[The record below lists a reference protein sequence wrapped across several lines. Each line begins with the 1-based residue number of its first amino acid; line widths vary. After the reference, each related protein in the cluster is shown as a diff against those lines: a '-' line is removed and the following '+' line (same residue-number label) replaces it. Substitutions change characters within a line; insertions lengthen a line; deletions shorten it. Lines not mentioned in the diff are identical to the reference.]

1 MPTHFSSSILEPR
14 IFKDSSLYLFLIR
27 FPGAKRMRIQV
38 GTVKEIWR
46 YPVKSMEGE
55 ILQEAQIEKL
65 GMVGDRGWAVRD
77 EVVNEISTVRKLPRL
92 LNCTARFEEQPLR
105 GQTGIDVPHVQ
116 VKLPDGT
123 SFNTR
128 DDQGNKILS
137 GYLKREVSL
146 QPLQPKSNADFYR
159 LSTLTGEKAM
169 KKQFDARGGMPSLG
183 SISWLRM
190 LELGSYAT
198 PRGRFYDVY
207 PLHIV
212 TSNSIRMLKSLEPQG
227 DFQSKRFRPNI
238 YIECA
243 QESDSLDEFRW
254 VGGKLH
260 IGDTVI
266 KCESRTVRCSM
277 PAQPQ
282 PGLVKDSKVLRTL
295 EKYTKRHLGIN
306 ATVIRSGTIHDGD
319 SVYWEPESR
328 LSLRRFYQPV
338 SDRIKNLLVQ
348 RSLKLIDKKAKR

>member
-1 MPTHFSSSILEPR
+1 
-14 IFKDSSLYLFLIR
+14 
-27 FPGAKRMRIQV
+27 
-38 GTVKEIWR
+38 
-46 YPVKSMEGE
+46 
-55 ILQEAQIEKL
+55 
-65 GMVGDRGWAVRD
+65 
-77 EVVNEISTVRKLPRL
+77 
-92 LNCTARFEEQPLR
+92 
-105 GQTGIDVPHVQ
+105 
-116 VKLPDGT
+116 
-123 SFNTR
+123 
-128 DDQGNKILS
+128 
-137 GYLKREVSL
+137 
-146 QPLQPKSNADFYR
+146 
-159 LSTLTGEKAM
+159 
-169 KKQFDARGGMPSLG
+169 
-183 SISWLRM
+183 
-190 LELGSYAT
+190 
-198 PRGRFYDVY
+198 
-207 PLHIV
+207 
-212 TSNSIRMLKSLEPQG
+212 MLKSLEPQG

>member
-1 MPTHFSSSILEPR
+1 
-14 IFKDSSLYLFLIR
+14 
-27 FPGAKRMRIQV
+27 MRIQV

-207 PLHIV
+207 PLLLMIAH
-212 TSNSIRMLKSLEPQG
+212 MEP
-227 DFQSKRFRPNI
+227 FRDRHKG
-238 YIECA
+238 A
-243 QESDSLDEFRW
+243 
-254 VGGKLH
+254 
-260 IGDTVI
+260 T
-266 KCESRTVRCSM
+266 
-277 PAQPQ
+277 
-282 PGLVKDSKVLRTL
+282 PGS
-295 EKYTKRHLGIN
+295 
-306 ATVIRSGTIHDGD
+306 A
-319 SVYWEPESR
+319 
-328 LSLRRFYQPV
+328 
-338 SDRIKNLLVQ
+338 
-348 RSLKLIDKKAKR
+348 